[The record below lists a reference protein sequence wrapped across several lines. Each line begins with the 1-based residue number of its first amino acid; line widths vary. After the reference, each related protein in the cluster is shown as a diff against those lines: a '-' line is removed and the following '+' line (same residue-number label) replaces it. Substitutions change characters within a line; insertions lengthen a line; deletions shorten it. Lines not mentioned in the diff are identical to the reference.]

1 MNLDRKALFLEIL
14 KQEGVSVSEDLKR
27 IAAAHTSDLS
37 PTSSRH
43 FSEENEKFVTE
54 KSARSL
60 GQRLAAAP
68 DLAPTT
74 AWIEIVTDFH
84 RNQQWGLQTTINR
97 PVRVKEDTP
106 AREVASYFWTMFQA
120 LFLMKCVIL
129 FFGIKSAE
137 DPSPWMTA
145 GLIGAL
151 AFSFGS
157 LVYFAVRKSRK
168 EARKKSERRPSETPR
183 SSP

>member
-1 MNLDRKALFLEIL
+1 MSLDRKALFLEIL
-14 KQEGVSVSEDLKR
+14 KQEGLEVTEDLKR
-27 IAAAHTSDLS
+27 IAVAHTSDLS
-37 PTSSRH
+37 PTSSRY

-54 KSARSL
+54 KSARTL
-60 GQRLAAAP
+60 GQRLAQAP
-68 DLAPTT
+68 GLAPAA
-74 AWIEIVTDFH
+74 AWVEIVTDFH
-84 RNQQWGLQTTINR
+84 RHQQWGLATTVNR
-97 PVRVKEDTP
+97 PLRVKEDTP

-157 LVYFAVRKSRK
+157 LVYFAIRKSRK
-168 EARKKSERRPSETPR
+168 EALKKQQSEDAR
-183 SSP
+183 

>member
-1 MNLDRKALFLEIL
+1 MSLDRKALFLEIL
-14 KQEGVSVSEDLKR
+14 KQEGLALNDDLNDDLKR

-43 FSEENEKFVTE
+43 FSEDLEKFVTE

-60 GQRLAAAP
+60 GQRLSLTP
-68 DLAPTT
+68 GLAPAV
-74 AWIEIVTDFH
+74 AWLEIVTDFH
-84 RNQQWGLQTTINR
+84 RTQQWGLATTVNR

-106 AREVASYFWTMFQA
+106 AREVASYVWTLIQA
-120 LFLMKCVIL
+120 LLVMKCVIL

-145 GLIGAL
+145 GLIIAL

-157 LVYFAVRKSRK
+157 LMYFAIRKSRK
-168 EARKKSERRPSETPR
+168 EALKKKSL
-183 SSP
+183 